1 MKEASGELSMTAIA
15 VVAIAAVGGIFM
27 AFVWP
32 QLKGSMIAKTKCQ
45 SAYNCTVCTGAAA
58 GKAGTKTCSGYYD
71 ENGASVDASSAP
83 FTCDC

>member
-1 MKEASGELSMTAIA
+1 MKEASGELSMTAVA

-45 SAYNCTVCTGAAA
+45 SAYNCTACTGAAA
-58 GKAGTKTCSGYYD
+58 GKAGTKTCKGYYD
-71 ENGASVDASSAP
+71 ADGKSKTDAAG

>member
-1 MKEASGELSMTAIA
+1 MKEASGELSMTAVA

-32 QLKGSMIAKTKCQ
+32 QLKGSMMAKTKCQ
-45 SAYNCTVCTGAAA
+45 SAYNCSACAGAAN
-58 GKAGTKTCSGYYD
+58 GKAGTKTCYGYYD
-71 ENGASVDASSAP
+71 ENGNSQNATTG

>member
-32 QLKGSMIAKTKCQ
+32 QLKGTMIAKTRCQ
-45 SAYNCTVCTGAAA
+45 AAFNCGACNGASKNK
-58 GKAGTKTCSGYYD
+58 GGTKKCTGYYD
-71 ENGASVDASSAP
+71 ENGNTKTISGG

>member
-1 MKEASGELSMTAIA
+1 MKEASGELSMTAVA

-27 AFVWP
+27 AFVRP

-45 SAYNCTVCTGAAA
+45 SAYNCTACTGAEK
-58 GKAGTKTCSGYYD
+58 GKAGTKTCTGYYD
-71 ENGASVDASSAP
+71 ENGASKTDAAG